1 MYILLNRENVVVDIL
16 AEARYIK
23 LQSSNGIVV
32 ACGEDE
38 GTGVIGSDCDT
49 HYTLVKADTLN
60 QSNAVTVLEIEEIPS
75 DVTPGYSVYNSEE
88 GTFTTDLDQAKYDKQ
103 EKNKV
108 LFAEYLA
115 THPLTWVDGKEYG
128 VTQEDQSEISLNINQ
143 YQVAVAAGV
152 ENPTLEWHARH
163 EECQPWSLEQLAALS
178 LAISNAVYPK
188 YHQMQD
194 YKTQIFSANSISELA
209 AIELNFADAEVTDGE

>member
-32 ACGEDE
+32 ACGKDE

-75 DVTPGYSVYNSEE
+75 NVTPGYSVYHSED
-88 GTFTTDLDQAKYDKQ
+88 GTFTIDLD
-103 EKNKV
+103 
-108 LFAEYLA
+108 
-115 THPLTWVDGKEYG
+115 
-128 VTQEDQSEISLNINQ
+128 
-143 YQVAVAAGV
+143 
-152 ENPTLEWHARH
+152 
-163 EECQPWSLEQLAALS
+163 
-178 LAISNAVYPK
+178 
-188 YHQMQD
+188 
-194 YKTQIFSANSISELA
+194 
-209 AIELNFADAEVTDGE
+209 

>member
-16 AEARYIK
+16 SEARYIK

-32 ACGEDE
+32 ACEEEE
-38 GTGVIGSDCDT
+38 GTGVIGSDSDT
-49 HYTLVKADTLN
+49 HYTLVKADVLN
-60 QSNAVTVLEIEEIPS
+60 QPNAVTVLELETIPS
-75 DVTPGYSVYNSEE
+75 DVIPNYSKYNQED
-88 GTFTTDLDQAKYDKQ
+88 GTFITDLNQAKYDKQ
-103 EKNKV
+103 EENKK

-128 VTQEDQSEISLNINQ
+128 ITQEDQSEISLNLNQ
-143 YQVAVAAGV
+143 YQVAVAAEA

-163 EECQPWSLEQLAALS
+163 EECVPWTLEQLSALS

-188 YHQMQD
+188 YHLMQE
-194 YKTQIFSANSISELA
+194 YKTQIFGANSIDELK
-209 AIELNFADAEVTDGE
+209 AIELNYEDTDSE